1 MDTHY
6 EVIGFTYSDKV
17 LFKYGNKY
25 ITLKPSLPKAELCFY
40 LDVDARH
47 VDKDYRDDI
56 LNKAKDG
63 GRWDY
68 KYVGASGTVYDYN
81 YSVGIKDDMPVVGT
95 WLKMV

>member
-1 MDTHY
+1 MTY
-6 EVIGFTYSDKV
+6 LVVGFTDDNRI
-17 LFKYGNKY
+17 LFKVGDKH
-25 ITLKPSLPKAELCFY
+25 IALKPTLPKADLCFY

-68 KYVGASGTVYDYN
+68 KYVGASGTVYEYN
-81 YSVGIKDDMPVVGT
+81 YSPGIKDDMPVVGT
-95 WLKMV
+95 WLKRV